1 MGVRSL
7 LTSEIIDTV
16 EVIRDPYL
24 RATTYAKIGE
34 RLAKIKD
41 ARFRL
46 VFLKAIET
54 AKEIDDPVKML
65 RALLSI
71 GYSMKKANLR
81 SSKKLYQRVLEDSR
95 ELPDQVRD
103 ELMALAARYM
113 LGLGEINEATIYA
126 MEIKN
131 PELRDTVLLQI
142 IRRNTSLI
150 GTEKVRVAYRIR
162 KSKMALEN
170 ISMEPYR
177 SKALIEIMKSYFI
190 MGSYENGIATVGQ
203 IAMKEW
209 AKYAFKEAL
218 FFLKEHGVIEKYVSN
233 LKSLASD
240 LVEKFGEDF
249 KIELGVAFALAGE
262 PVEAADL
269 LRKLGGKEALK
280 EVAIRLLEV
289 APRHLPPFIRTLNE
303 VEATEVGKVLLNRFL
318 ENPGD
323 GDWETIRAIWER
335 SRSEEV
341 RVKIA
346 RYSLIRGDLEGAMK
360 VADAIGDERLRSIVL
375 ADIAHRLLKMGDVS
389 KAIDVALGVRDPKFS
404 SILIA
409 EVLIKA
415 LDSEI
420 EAKVVVNGKAKNH
433 T

>member
-1 MGVRSL
+1 MLIR
-7 LTSEIIDTV
+7 EIIETV

-34 RLAKIKD
+34 RLARVRD
-41 ARFRL
+41 AKFKL

-54 AKEIDDPVKML
+54 TREIDDPVKTF

-71 GYSMKKANLR
+71 GYSMKKAGLR
-81 SSKKLYQRVLEDSR
+81 SAKKIYQRVLEDSR
-95 ELPDQVRD
+95 ELPDPVRD
-103 ELMALAARYM
+103 ELMVLAARYM
-113 LGLGEINEATIYA
+113 LGLGEINEAIIYP
-126 MEIKN
+126 MEVKN
-131 PELRDTVLLQI
+131 PSLRDTVLLQI

-170 ISMEPYR
+170 ISTEPHR
-177 SKALIEIMKSYFI
+177 SKALIEIMKSYFL
-190 MGSYENGIATVGQ
+190 MGSYENGIATIREIEQ
-203 IAMKEW
+203 REW

-218 FFLKEHGVIEKYVSN
+218 FFLKERGVIEKYVPN
-233 LKSLASD
+233 LKELAKY
-240 LVEKFGEDF
+240 LVEKFGDEF
-249 KIELGVAFALAGE
+249 KIELGVAFALAEE

-269 LRKLGGKEALK
+269 LRKLDGDKALV

-289 APRHLPPFIRTLNE
+289 APRYLPAFIRVLNE
-303 VEATEVGKVLLNRFL
+303 REATEVGRAVMNRFL
-318 ENPGD
+318 ENPD
-323 GDWETIRAIWER
+323 EGDWETIRAIWER

-346 RYSLIRGDLEGAMK
+346 RYSLVKGDIDGAMK
-360 VADAIGDERLRSIVL
+360 VVEHIENERLRSIVL

-389 KAIDVALGVRDPKFS
+389 RAIDVALEVRDPKFS

-409 EVLIKA
+409 EILIGA
-415 LDSEI
+415 LDREI

-433 T
+433 S

>member
-1 MGVRSL
+1 M

-34 RLAKIKD
+34 RLARVKD
-41 ARFRL
+41 AKFKL

-54 AKEIDDPVKML
+54 AKEIEDPVKMF

-81 SSKKLYQRVLEDSR
+81 SAKKIYQRVMEDSR
-95 ELPDQVRD
+95 ELPGPVRD
-103 ELMALAARYM
+103 DLMALAARYM
-113 LGLGEINEATIYA
+113 LGLGEISEAVIYA

-150 GTEKVRVAYRIR
+150 GTERVRVAYRIR
-162 KSKMALEN
+162 KSKMALEH
-170 ISMEPYR
+170 ISTEPFR
-177 SKALIEIMKSYFI
+177 SKALIEIMKSYFL
-190 MGSYENGIATVGQ
+190 MGSYENGIATVSQ
-203 IAMKEW
+203 IAQMEW

-218 FFLKEHGVIEKYVSN
+218 FFLKEHGVIEKYVAN
-233 LKSLASD
+233 LKSLARE
-240 LVEKFGEDF
+240 LVEKFGDDF

-269 LRKLGGKEALK
+269 VRKLGGKEALT
-280 EVAIRLLEV
+280 EVALKLLEI
-289 APRHLPPFIRTLNE
+289 APRYLPPFIRALNE
-303 VEATEVGKVLLNRFL
+303 IEATEVGKAILNRFL
-318 ENPGD
+318 EKPSE
-323 GDWETIRAIWER
+323 GDWETVRAIWER
-335 SRSEEV
+335 SRSEELK
-341 RVKIA
+341 VKIA
-346 RYSLIRGDLEGAMK
+346 RYTLVKGDLDGAMRI
-360 VADAIGDERLRSIVL
+360 ADTITDEKLRSIVL
-375 ADIAHRLLKMGDVS
+375 ADISHRLLKMGDVS
-389 KAIDVALGVRDPKFS
+389 RAIDVAMEVRDPKFS

-409 EVLIKA
+409 EILIGA
-415 LDSEI
+415 LDREI

-433 T
+433 A